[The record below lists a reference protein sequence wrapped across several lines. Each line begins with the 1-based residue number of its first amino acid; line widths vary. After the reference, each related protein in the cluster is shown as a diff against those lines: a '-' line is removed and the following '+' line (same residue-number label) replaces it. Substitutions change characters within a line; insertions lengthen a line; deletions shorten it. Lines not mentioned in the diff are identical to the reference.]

1 MPALKWKL
9 PEAFFK
15 NMHATKI
22 KLSLIVA
29 VMTLLIVVAAYIY
42 SLWSVDRKK
51 QAEMPVESVSMMMRD
66 LLRFHE
72 KRGGFPEDL
81 QKLEGVIWERKN
93 RMFSAENRAINH
105 RNYYYFYTQI
115 SPHQFT
121 LWAIPTGKEREDAPT
136 WFLVVSPDIC
146 RRFKG
151 AALPLE
157 QIDGIEANP
166 TLKKLGVFGLIE
178 QPSIDFK
185 NQQKATEKFGKNQSQ
200 HQ

>member
-1 MPALKWKL
+1 MVASR
-9 PEAFFK
+9 
-15 NMHATKI
+15 I

-29 VMTLLIVVAAYIY
+29 VLALLIVVIAYIY
-42 SLWSVDRKK
+42 SLWTVDRKK
-51 QAEMPVESVSMMMRD
+51 SAEMPVEAVSMMMRD

-72 KRGGFPEDL
+72 KRGGFPIDL

-93 RMFSAENRAINH
+93 RQFSAENRAINH

-121 LWAIPTGKEREDAPT
+121 LWAIPTGSQREDAPT

-157 QIDGIEANP
+157 QIDRIEPNP
-166 TLKKLGVFGLIE
+166 TLQKLGVFGLIE
-178 QPSIDFK
+178 QPAVDLRK
-185 NQQKATEKFGKNQSQ
+185 NQKQVDPGFFNKKRV
-200 HQ
+200 

>member
-1 MPALKWKL
+1 M
-9 PEAFFK
+9 
-15 NMHATKI
+15 
-22 KLSLIVA
+22 S
-29 VMTLLIVVAAYIY
+29 LLIVIAAYIY

-72 KRGGFPEDL
+72 KRGGFPNEL
-81 QKLEGVIWERKN
+81 SKLEGVVWERKN
-93 RMFSAENRAINH
+93 RLFSAENRAINH

-151 AALPLE
+151 AAVPLE
-157 QIDGIEANP
+157 QIDLLEANP
-166 TLKKLGVFGLIE
+166 TLKKLGVVGLIE
-178 QPSIDFK
+178 QPPVDLK
-185 NQQKATEKFGKNQSQ
+185 TAQKATNWSKKMN
-200 HQ
+200 

>member
-1 MPALKWKL
+1 MQS
-9 PEAFFK
+9 
-15 NMHATKI
+15 TKI

-29 VMTLLIVVAAYIY
+29 VLALLIVVAAYIY
-42 SLWSVDRKK
+42 SLWSVDRQK

-72 KRGGFPEDL
+72 KRGGFPENL
-81 QKLEGVIWERKN
+81 QKLEGVVWERKN
-93 RMFSAENRAINH
+93 RVFSAENRALNH

-121 LWAIPTGKEREDAPT
+121 LWAIPTGKERDDAPT

-157 QIDGIEANP
+157 QIDRIEANP

-178 QPSIDFK
+178 QPTINFSVE
-185 NQQKATEKFGKNQSQ
+185 QKATENFGKNQSK
-200 HQ
+200 H

>member
-1 MPALKWKL
+1 MVASR
-9 PEAFFK
+9 
-15 NMHATKI
+15 I

-29 VMTLLIVVAAYIY
+29 VIALVIVVVAYIY

-51 QAEMPVESVSMMMRD
+51 QAEVPVEAVSMMMRD

-93 RMFSAENRAINH
+93 RLFSAENRAINH

-115 SPHQFT
+115 SHHQFT
-121 LWAIPTGKEREDAPT
+121 LWAIPMGKEREDAPT
-136 WFLVVSPDIC
+136 WFLVVSPEIC
-146 RRFKG
+146 RRWKG

-157 QIDGIEANP
+157 QVDRVESNP
-166 TLKKLGVFGLIE
+166 PLKKLGVLGLIE
-178 QPSIDFK
+178 QASVNLT
-185 NQQKATEKFGKNQSQ
+185 NQQKASNTFTNK
-200 HQ
+200 

>member
-1 MPALKWKL
+1 MPAPKWKL

-29 VMTLLIVVAAYIY
+29 VMALLIVVVAYIY

-51 QAEMPVESVSMMMRD
+51 QAEVPVESVSMMMRD

-93 RMFSAENRAINH
+93 RLFSAENRAINH

-157 QIDGIEANP
+157 QIDRIEANP

-178 QPSIDFK
+178 QSSVDLK
-185 NQQKATEKFGKNQSQ
+185 NQQKVSDSPNKSKLMP
-200 HQ
+200 

>member
-1 MPALKWKL
+1 
-9 PEAFFK
+9 
-15 NMHATKI
+15 MHATKI

-29 VMTLLIVVAAYIY
+29 VLALLIVVAAYIY

-51 QAEMPVESVSMMMRD
+51 QAELPVEAVSMMMRD

-81 QKLEGVIWERKN
+81 QKLEGVVWERKN
-93 RMFSAENRAINH
+93 RLLSAENRALNH

-121 LWAIPTGKEREDAPT
+121 LWAIPTGKERDDAPT
-136 WFLVVSPDIC
+136 WFLVVSPEVC

-157 QIDGIEANP
+157 QVDRIESNP
-166 TLKKLGVFGLIE
+166 SLKELGVLGLIE
-178 QPSIDFK
+178 QPVIDLK
-185 NQQKATEKFGKNQSQ
+185 NRQKATALLSKN
-200 HQ
+200 

>member
-1 MPALKWKL
+1 MPALKWRL
-9 PEAFFK
+9 QGAFFK
-15 NMHATKI
+15 IMHATKI

-29 VMTLLIVVAAYIY
+29 VLSLLIVVASYIY
-42 SLWSVDRKK
+42 SLWSVDRQK
-51 QAEMPVESVSMMMRD
+51 QAEMPVEAVSMMMRD

-72 KRGGFPEDL
+72 KRGGFPENL
-81 QKLEGVIWERKN
+81 QKLEGVVWERKN
-93 RMFSAENRAINH
+93 RLFSAENRALNH

-121 LWAIPTGKEREDAPT
+121 LWAIPTGKVREESPT
-136 WFLVVSPDIC
+136 WFLVVSPDVC

-157 QIDGIEANP
+157 QIESVEANP

-178 QPSIDFK
+178 QPTINFK
-185 NQQKATEKFGKNQSQ
+185 EQKKATETFSTK
-200 HQ
+200 

>member
-1 MPALKWKL
+1 
-9 PEAFFK
+9 
-15 NMHATKI
+15 MHTTKI

-29 VMTLLIVVAAYIY
+29 VLALLIVVAAYIY
-42 SLWSVDRKK
+42 SLWSVDRQK
-51 QAEMPVESVSMMMRD
+51 QAEMPVEAVSMMMRD

-72 KRGGFPEDL
+72 KRGGFPENL
-81 QKLEGVIWERKN
+81 QKLEGVVWERKN
-93 RMFSAENRAINH
+93 RLFSAENRALNH

-121 LWAIPTGKEREDAPT
+121 LWAIPTGKERDDAPT

-157 QIDGIEANP
+157 QIDRIEANP
-166 TLKKLGVFGLIE
+166 TLKKLGIFGLIE
-178 QPSIDFK
+178 QPAINLK
-185 NQQKATEKFGKNQSQ
+185 ENQKVTDKL
-200 HQ
+200 

>member
-1 MPALKWKL
+1 M
-9 PEAFFK
+9 FFK
-15 NMHATKI
+15 IMHTTRI

-29 VMTLLIVVAAYIY
+29 VMSLLIVIAAYIY
-42 SLWSVDRKK
+42 SLWSVDRQK
-51 QAEMPVESVSMMMRD
+51 QAEMPVDTVSMMMRD

-81 QKLEGVIWERKN
+81 QKLEGIIWERKN
-93 RMFSAENRAINH
+93 RLFSAENRALNH

-136 WFLVVSPDIC
+136 WFLVVTPDIC

-157 QIDGIEANP
+157 QIDRIEADP
-166 TLKKLGVFGLIE
+166 SLKKLGVFGLIE
-178 QPSIDFK
+178 QSVVDLKSTKKTANTFSK
-185 NQQKATEKFGKNQSQ
+185 N
-200 HQ
+200 

>member
-1 MPALKWKL
+1 
-9 PEAFFK
+9 
-15 NMHATKI
+15 MHATKI

-29 VMTLLIVVAAYIY
+29 VMALLIVVAAYIY

-51 QAEMPVESVSMMMRD
+51 QAEVPVESVSMMMRD

-81 QKLEGVIWERKN
+81 QKLEGVVWERKN
-93 RMFSAENRAINH
+93 RLFSAENRSINH

-115 SPHQFT
+115 SHHQFT
-121 LWAIPTGKEREDAPT
+121 LWAIPTGNQREDAPT
-136 WFLVVSPDIC
+136 WFLVVTPDLC

-157 QIDGIEANP
+157 QIDRIEANP
-166 TLKKLGVFGLIE
+166 TLKKLGVLGLIE
-178 QPSIDFK
+178 QPIINFK
-185 NQQKATEKFGKNQSQ
+185 DQQKASEQSTKK
-200 HQ
+200 

>member
-1 MPALKWKL
+1 MVASR
-9 PEAFFK
+9 
-15 NMHATKI
+15 I

-29 VMTLLIVVAAYIY
+29 CLALVIVVVAYIY

-81 QKLEGVIWERKN
+81 QKLEGVVWERKN
-93 RMFSAENRAINH
+93 RLFSAENRALNH

-115 SPHQFT
+115 SHHQFT
-121 LWAIPTGKEREDAPT
+121 LWAIPMGKEREDAPT
-136 WFLVVSPDIC
+136 WFLVVSPEIC
-146 RRFKG
+146 RRWKG

-157 QIDGIEANP
+157 QVDGIEPNP
-166 TLKKLGVFGLIE
+166 SLKKLGVFGLIE
-178 QPSIDFK
+178 QVSVSLT
-185 NQQKATEKFGKNQSQ
+185 NQQKASNTFTNK
-200 HQ
+200 

>member
-1 MPALKWKL
+1 MVASR
-9 PEAFFK
+9 
-15 NMHATKI
+15 I

-29 VMTLLIVVAAYIY
+29 VMALLIVIAAYIY

-51 QAEMPVESVSMMMRD
+51 SAEMPVEAVAMMMRD

-72 KRGGFPEDL
+72 KRGGFPGDL

-93 RMFSAENRAINH
+93 RLFSAENRALNH
-105 RNYYYFYTQI
+105 RNYYYFYTHI

-121 LWAIPTGKEREDAPT
+121 LWAIPTGSQREESPT
-136 WFLVVSPDIC
+136 WFLVVSPELC

-157 QIDGIEANP
+157 QIDRIEANP
-166 TLKKLGVFGLIE
+166 TLKKLGIFGLIE
-178 QPSIDFK
+178 QPAVNFK
-185 NQQKATEKFGKNQSQ
+185 DQQKASETFSKK
-200 HQ
+200 

>member
-1 MPALKWKL
+1 MPAPKWKL

-15 NMHATKI
+15 YMHATKI

-29 VMTLLIVVAAYIY
+29 SFALLAVVAAYIY
-42 SLWSVDRKK
+42 SLWSVDRIK
-51 QAEMPVESVSMMMRD
+51 QAEMPVEAVSMMMRD

-81 QKLEGVIWERKN
+81 QKLEGVIWERKD
-93 RMFSAENRAINH
+93 RLFSAYNRALNH

-157 QIDGIEANP
+157 QIDRIEPNP
-166 TLKKLGVFGLIE
+166 TLQKLGVFGLIE
-178 QPSIDFK
+178 QPAVDLKK
-185 NQQKATEKFGKNQSQ
+185 NQNQLDSGFTYKKRV
-200 HQ
+200 